1 MSAQSIAGIAF
12 VILLIALDVVV
23 IVALTKVWQTK
34 IQTAKEEVYQKQAL
48 DAIQAQ
54 QETARQQ
61 KKLAAEMA
69 EIKERLTSIER
80 ILKEVE

>member
-12 VILLIALDVVV
+12 VILLIALGVVV